1 MRLFSALVALTVFLP
16 SAAFADQVNLAFGGD
31 SYAAGQTTAITEPV
45 ARDAFAAGYSVTLG
59 APVDGSAHLA
69 GYNVNASAAIGG
81 DLYAAGFAVTVT
93 GAVAG
98 DVTAAGNSV
107 ILNGAMPVTGN
118 GRLAGSNVVVDTGIG
133 GSLLATA
140 AVMSL
145 NAPVAGDFSFY
156 GDTLTFGP
164 NARVDGKVSIHA
176 PKEIAVPT
184 SVAAADRVT
193 FQQITTP
200 DYTGEMGRTAETV
213 VRGVW
218 FAVWAT
224 IIWWLLL
231 FVVGALFI
239 AAAPK
244 LIADL
249 TALSMKRPF
258 GRLGI
263 GVLSFSATIGLVLVA
278 LLTVIGIFL
287 LPFVALY
294 VFAACSLAYLAGVYF
309 VGLRIW
315 SAFAPSGTNV
325 QRMIVLALS
334 LIVGGLV
341 TMVPFIGWLAT
352 LLLLAF
358 GFGVVSVR
366 VIASWNRGEDA
377 LRAPAPGGA

>member
-1 MRLFSALVALTVFLP
+1 M
-16 SAAFADQVNLAFGGD
+16 
-31 SYAAGQTTAITEPV
+31 
-45 ARDAFAAGYSVTLG
+45 
-59 APVDGSAHLA
+59 
-69 GYNVNASAAIGG
+69 
-81 DLYAAGFAVTVT
+81 
-93 GAVAG
+93 
-98 DVTAAGNSV
+98 
-107 ILNGAMPVTGN
+107 
-118 GRLAGSNVVVDTGIG
+118 VVDTGIG

-145 NAPVAGDFSFY
+145 NAPVTGDFSFY

-164 NARVDGKVSIHA
+164 NARVDGKVLIHA

-193 FQQITTP
+193 FEKITTP
-200 DYTGEMGRTAETV
+200 DYSGEMGRTAETV

-231 FVVGALFI
+231 FVAGALFI

-278 LLTVIGIFL
+278 VLTLIGIFL
-287 LPFVALY
+287 LPFVAIY
-294 VFAACSLAYLAGVYF
+294 VFVACSLAYLAGVYF
-309 VGLRIW
+309 VGVRIW
-315 SAFAPSGTNV
+315 TAFAPVGTNL

-352 LLLLAF
+352 LLFLAF
-358 GFGVVSVR
+358 GFGVISVR
-366 VIASWNRGEDA
+366 VIARWDRGEVA
-377 LRAPAPGGA
+377 MSVPAPNAV